1 MSKPQKEPVATDS
14 GQAKPKSIWRRLMK
28 IAVYLLVG
36 VVVLCIAAAILFPI
50 ILNEDRLK
58 SIIADVGGEALNGRE
73 VSVGSAKLD
82 VFSGIKLGDLR
93 VADRAGFSGADFVRV
108 KEVDIRVDV
117 WAAVSSFGKS
127 IHVTMSVIDPQLV
140 IERNAGGEL
149 NIADLLEPK
158 EKDKEKKKKEPSEPL
173 TLDELSLTFEL
184 TGGGAVLRD
193 NFGGALRET
202 TLSGLTVKADMPAID
217 QPLSY
222 RVTAAVG
229 EGRIEATGEPR
240 LFHEGKADPAQI
252 RGELLKTTI
261 SKFPAGAFAAHLG
274 LPPMVK
280 SVDGELRVA
289 ADEPGK
295 ITSSGKL
302 AATSP
307 HEGLGFGATLSS
319 EADLKKRDAL
329 AKVTFSATPFSQGS
343 FDLEVRDAGAK
354 KLEAVGKF
362 DLDLAKLTGSKA
374 AKSLGMPTTADGQP
388 ATSKGAITGRMKIS
402 GTLTEIKYSLAGA
415 INGFQAHPSLTG
427 GTALPAEDASF
438 IAEATLRLTPDGKPA
453 ELDVPVLEAKSSFL
467 EAKISDGR
475 LTSLADLKELN
486 ADLSGYARF
495 SGRAFSSKFGKAL
508 GLPELHD
515 KVAVTFSA
523 KGEKGQA
530 KVAANAKLEREQGAP
545 EPVEFGLSAQV
556 DAGGEKTK
564 LANIEAAVNAGDAAA
579 PYAQGTLAGNVA
591 DLTGDPN
598 ADLTF
603 SGSVDVRSLAK
614 RLAAYAKVLDELKPA
629 GQIVV
634 RDGKVSGTANAL
646 RAGFKAAARGLS
658 VAAATDKTPGIP
670 KELADILAKEEFLAL
685 CSVKADLTKNR
696 VEIEALNVKS
706 DMLAG
711 GVTGTITDYA
721 ALRGAVDVT
730 LAAKT
735 DAIGPALAALKLTPK
750 GIDTRGRAEFT
761 GRVDTETG
769 RAELKTLKATT
780 PYVALALKEPGV
792 VSGLDIAKLR
802 KDPAAAAKSLSGNV
816 RIEGTVLLDALAK
829 LPPGVLPAEL
839 KAGGSV
845 PFTFTL
851 GKASPT
857 KVELAANATGALLSY
872 GDLFAK
878 PHGGKAAFALV
889 ATLAD
894 GGGIEISNL
903 EAEVDGARLKLAGAL
918 SGDFKTF
925 TCKSMTANVDE
936 PEKLA
941 AMAPMLKDI
950 KVTGKVDLT
959 ASGTVP
965 VEQAAAGDLS
975 GVVFNGVANVRGVR
989 ARYAPMPKLEVRAGG
1004 SIKLGSSGI
1013 DAGGF
1018 ILTAAALPDKR
1029 DATLTFKEL
1038 RVTSAKK
1045 NAPLLADLDAL
1056 ALTFSAHSP
1065 EINAG
1070 ELLKA
1075 LPQAEETGGD
1085 KPAPPPEQ
1093 PGKKETKLDFAFLKK
1108 HRMAGAVTV
1117 GKLIYDRHVV
1127 SNIAAEFELRD
1138 NKFTMRKPFMAMAH
1152 QGAIEADVTADLND
1166 PLIAH
1171 AGKIK
1176 VAKVDINSAV
1186 SSALPYDAVFEG
1198 KAGGEFAWKG
1208 QGYALGDIKRTWT
1221 GDGQVLIEDGVIANF
1236 EKSPRWVAVIGGFI
1250 IKHLGANAFP
1260 GDKYRYGELRLNL
1273 HLAKGKVKSEVFVL
1287 HGTDGL
1293 DFEVS
1298 DAWGDLDGNAGAS
1311 ATVLVPVERAMS
1323 YISREFKPAKQPRV
1337 EAIIREKLTKSRPSF
1352 CAISVARQDG
1362 EYQIAPNIT
1371 ILKWV
1376 TSQVG
1381 DLLRDPRSIIE
1392 GLLKEKLDEKREKD
1406 RDKKDPK
1413 KDAIKN
1419 ILDGL
1424 LR

>member
-1 MSKPQKEPVATDS
+1 MAEPKNVPDAKDNSK
-14 GQAKPKSIWRRLMK
+14 AKPKSLGRRLMK

-36 VVVLCIAAAILFPI
+36 VVVLCVAVAILFPI
-50 ILNEDRLK
+50 ILNENRLK
-58 SIIADVGGEALNGRE
+58 SIIAGAGGEALNGRE

-108 KEVDIRVDV
+108 KEVDVRVDV
-117 WAAVSSFGKS
+117 WSAVFSFGKS
-127 IHVTMSVIDPQLV
+127 IHVTVSVTDPQLV
-140 IERNAGGEL
+140 IERNADGEL
-149 NIADLLEPK
+149 NIADLLEP
-158 EKDKEKKKKEPSEPL
+158 KEPSEPL
-173 TLDELSLTFEL
+173 TLDELSLAFEL

-193 NFGGALRET
+193 NFGGARRET
-202 TLSGLTVKADMPAID
+202 KLRDLTVKANMAAID

-240 LFHEGKADPAQI
+240 LFHEGTADPTHI
-252 RGELLKTTI
+252 RGELLKATI
-261 SKFPAGAFAAHLG
+261 SKFPADALAAHLG
-274 LPPMVK
+274 LPPMVE

-289 ADEPGK
+289 ANEPGK
-295 ITSSGKL
+295 VTSAGKL
-302 AATSP
+302 AATSL
-307 HEGLGFGATLSS
+307 HEGLAFGVTLSS
-319 EADLKKRDAL
+319 EADLKKLDAI

-374 AKSLGMPTTADGQP
+374 AKSLGMPTTPDGQP
-388 ATSKGAITGRMKIS
+388 ATSRGAITGRMEITGS
-402 GTLTEIKYSLAGA
+402 LTEIKYSLAGA
-415 INGFQAHPSLTG
+415 IKGFQAHPSLTG
-427 GTALPAEDASF
+427 GTALPPEDANL

-453 ELDVPVLEAKSSFL
+453 ELDIPVLEAKSSFL

-495 SGRAFSSKFGKAL
+495 SGRAFSAKFGKAL

-515 KVAVTFSA
+515 KFAVTFSA

-545 EPVEFGLSAQV
+545 EPVEFALSAQV
-556 DAGGEKTK
+556 DAGGEKAK
-564 LANIEAAVNAGDAAA
+564 LANIKAAVKAGDAAA

-591 DLTGDPN
+591 DLTGEPN

-614 RLAAYAKVLDELKPA
+614 RLAAYAKPLDELEPT

-646 RAGFKAAARGLS
+646 QASFKAAARGLS

-685 CSVKADLTKNR
+685 CRVKADLTKNR

-706 DMLAG
+706 DMFAG
-711 GVTGTITDYA
+711 GVTGTITGYA
-721 ALRGAVDVT
+721 ALKGAVDVT

-750 GIDTRGRAEFT
+750 SIDTRGRAEFT

-792 VSGLDIAKLR
+792 VTGIDIAKLR

-816 RIEGTVLLDALAK
+816 RIEGIVLLDALAK
-829 LPPGVLPAEL
+829 LPPGVLPPEL
-839 KAGGSV
+839 KAGGRV

-857 KVELAANATGALLSY
+857 KVELAADATGAQLSY

-878 PHGGKAAFALV
+878 PRGGKATFALV

-894 GGGIEISNL
+894 GGSIEIPNL
-903 EAEVDGARLKLAGAL
+903 NAEVDGARLKLAGAL

-925 TCKSMTANVDE
+925 TCKSLTADVDE
-936 PEKLA
+936 PEKLV

-950 KVTGKVDLT
+950 KVMGKLGLT
-959 ASGTVP
+959 ASGTAP
-965 VEQAAAGDLS
+965 IEKLAAGDLS
-975 GVVFNGVANVRGVR
+975 GVVFNGVATVRGVR

-1004 SIKLGSSGI
+1004 SIKLNSSAI

-1018 ILTAAALPDKR
+1018 TMTVTALAEKR
-1029 DATLTFKEL
+1029 DATFTFKEL

-1056 ALTFSAHSP
+1056 ALTFSAHST

-1070 ELLKA
+1070 ELLEA
-1075 LPQAEETGGD
+1075 LPQAEETGED
-1085 KPAPPPEQ
+1085 EPAPPP
-1093 PGKKETKLDFAFLKK
+1093 GRETKLDFAFLKK
-1108 HRMAGAVTV
+1108 HRMTGAVTV
-1117 GKLIYDRHVV
+1117 DKLIYEKHVV
-1127 SNIAAEFELRD
+1127 TKIAAEFELRD
-1138 NKFTMRKPFMAMAH
+1138 NKFTMRKPFRAMAH
-1152 QGAIEADVTADLND
+1152 QGTIEADVRADLND

-1171 AGKIK
+1171 AGKVK

-1186 SSALPYDAVFEG
+1186 SSMLPYDAVFEG
-1198 KAGGEFAWKG
+1198 KTGGEFAWKG

-1236 EKSPRWVAVIGGFI
+1236 EKSPRWVATIGGFI
-1250 IKHLGANAFP
+1250 IKHLGGNAFP
-1260 GDKYRYGELRLNL
+1260 GDKYRYGELRLDL
-1273 HLAKGKVKSEVFVL
+1273 HLANGKVKSENFVL
-1287 HGTDGL
+1287 HGSDGL
-1293 DFEVS
+1293 NFEVS
-1298 DAWGDLDGNAGAS
+1298 DAWGDLDGNASAS
-1311 ATVLVPVERAMS
+1311 AAVVVPTERAMA
-1323 YISREFKPAKQPRV
+1323 YISRKFKPAKQPKIA
-1337 EAIIREKLTKSRPSF
+1337 AIIKEKLTKSRPSF
-1352 CAISVARQDG
+1352 CAIGVARQDG
-1362 EYQIAPNIT
+1362 EYQITPKIT
-1371 ILKWV
+1371 ILKWA
-1376 TSQVG
+1376 TDQVG

-1392 GLLKEKLDEKREKD
+1392 GLLKDKLDEKREK
-1406 RDKKDPK
+1406 DKKDPK
-1413 KDAIKN
+1413 KDAIRG